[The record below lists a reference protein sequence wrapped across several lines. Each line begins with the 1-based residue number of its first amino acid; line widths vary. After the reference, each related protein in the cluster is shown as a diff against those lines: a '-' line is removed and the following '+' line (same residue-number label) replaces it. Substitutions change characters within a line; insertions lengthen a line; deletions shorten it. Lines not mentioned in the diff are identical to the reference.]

1 MKHPESAI
9 QRAFIQWC
17 RLNEKRYP
25 ALKLAYSV
33 PNGGKRSIITATILK
48 AEGAR
53 PGVPDWH
60 LPAATENATGLW
72 IEFKAG
78 KGKASPAQAEY
89 IALLRAYGHEV
100 HICNDAEKAI
110 EIVKAYLKAEY
121 QSKLKANES

>member
-25 ALKLAYSV
+25 ALKLAYSI

-53 PGVPDWH
+53 PGVPDWI
-60 LPAATENATGLW
+60 LPAATETAIGLA

-78 KGKASPAQAEY
+78 KGKLSPAQAEY
-89 IALLRAYGHEV
+89 IDLMRKYGHQVE
-100 HICNDAEKAI
+100 ICNDATMAI
-110 EIVKAYLKAEY
+110 ATVEAYLKP
-121 QSKLKANES
+121 SIKPN